1 MKSNLTVK
9 LTPCGSFRVPPSCSS
24 DRKLCHSN
32 NIYVAFLRNA
42 FVRGSS
48 GCWASRMTCYSG
60 CTGTARE
67 FLQLQRPLLL
77 LLALLSWSW
86 LLPCAV
92 PGCSS
97 IRRVVAVAVAVGVV
111 AVVVCRSGCLL
122 SSAATSPSQV

>member
-1 MKSNLTVK
+1 
-9 LTPCGSFRVPPSCSS
+9 
-24 DRKLCHSN
+24 
-32 NIYVAFLRNA
+32 
-42 FVRGSS
+42 
-48 GCWASRMTCYSG
+48 MTCYSG

-97 IRRVVAVAVAVGVV
+97 IRRVVAVVAVGVV

>member
-1 MKSNLTVK
+1 MKSNLTVTVK

-67 FLQLQRPLLL
+67 FLQLL

-97 IRRVVAVAVAVGVV
+97 IRRVVAVVAVGVV